1 MNKPELDRTIQLGGV
16 FAPLTAP
23 FDADGG
29 LALERLRENIALYNR
44 TGLAGYAINGSTG
57 ESVLLRWAEVERLWE
72 AAAEAA
78 APGKFLLAGTGS
90 ESTAETIEMTRR
102 AARIGYHAALVRT
115 PSYYKPQM
123 TDDAEA
129 EHFLRVADAS
139 AIPVVLYSVP
149 IFTGYTMEAPLA
161 ARLAV
166 HPNIIGMKDSSGD
179 AARAERIQSATPKS
193 FRLLV
198 GSAPLLAA
206 MAGKGA
212 AGAIL
217 AMACVFPEMCT
228 EIYEA
233 AEAGDAHQAEMLQQ
247 KLSAASAVI
256 SRAGIPGIK
265 WAMDARGYYGGPS
278 RMPLL
283 RLDAGVAADVRAI
296 VATTL
301 AKADAAVNTAS
312 R

>member
-1 MNKPELDRTIQLGGV
+1 MTSPTPLSRPSIKGLRGV

-23 FDADGG
+23 FDSDGN
-29 LALERLRENIALYNR
+29 LQPERLRENIGRYNQ
-44 TGLAGYAINGSTG
+44 TQLAGYAINGSTG

-72 AAAEAA
+72 TAAESA
-78 APGKFLLAGTGS
+78 APDKFLLAGSGA
-90 ESTAETIEMTRR
+90 ESTGETIEMTRR

-115 PSYYKPQM
+115 PSYYMPQM
-123 TDDAEA
+123 TDAAEA
-129 EHFLRVADAS
+129 EHFLRVADS
-139 AIPVVLYSVP
+139 SPIPVVLYSVP
-149 IFTGYTMEAPLA
+149 IFTGYTMEAPLV
-161 ARLAV
+161 ARLTA

-179 AARAERIQSATPKS
+179 VARVGRIVSVVPAE
-193 FRLLV
+193 FRLLI

-206 MAGKGA
+206 TATKGA

-217 AMACVFPEMCT
+217 AMACVFPEMCA

-233 AEAGDAHQAEMLQQ
+233 ANRHDGEHAKMLQR

-265 WAMDARGYYGGPS
+265 CAMDARGYYGGPS

-283 RLDAGVAADVRAI
+283 PLDAIQKAEAEAV
-296 VATTL
+296 VATTVGI
-301 AKADAAVNTAS
+301 AG
-312 R
+312 

>member
-1 MNKPELDRTIQLGGV
+1 MDSRTSRPNHSVKELRGV

-23 FDADGG
+23 FHSSGDVDP
-29 LALERLRENIALYNR
+29 ERLRENIARYNK
-44 TGLAGYAINGSTG
+44 TALAGYAINGSTG
-57 ESVLLRWAEVERLWE
+57 ESVLLRWIEVEQLWA
-72 AAAEAA
+72 AAAESA
-78 APGKFLLAGTGS
+78 APDKFLLAGSGA
-90 ESTAETIEMTRR
+90 ESTIETIEMTRR
-102 AARIGYHAALVRT
+102 AASIGYHAALVRT

-123 TDDAEA
+123 TEDAEA
-129 EHFLRVADAS
+129 AHFLRVADAS
-139 AIPVVLYSVP
+139 PIPVVLYSVP

-161 ARLAV
+161 ARLAA

-179 AARAERIQSATPKS
+179 AARAEGILSAVPPD

-206 MAGKGA
+206 TARKGA

-217 AMACVFPEMCT
+217 AMACVFPEMCA

-233 AEAGDAHQAEMLQQ
+233 AAADDPERAERLQR

-265 WAMDARGYYGGPS
+265 CAMDARGYYGGPS

-283 RLDAGVAADVRAI
+283 PLDPRQRAEVEESAAATGGVAV
-296 VATTL
+296 
-301 AKADAAVNTAS
+301 
-312 R
+312 